1 MNKNDCIFILPVIPK
16 PIKIVYENSP
26 PLEKN
31 LTPEEIKELLL
42 ELFGTTKIGIYHLG
56 EEDS

>member
-1 MNKNDCIFILPVIPK
+1 MNEKDCIFMLPVKPK

-31 LTPEEIKELLL
+31 LTPEETKELLL
-42 ELFGTTKIGIYHLG
+42 ELFGTTKIGIYRLG